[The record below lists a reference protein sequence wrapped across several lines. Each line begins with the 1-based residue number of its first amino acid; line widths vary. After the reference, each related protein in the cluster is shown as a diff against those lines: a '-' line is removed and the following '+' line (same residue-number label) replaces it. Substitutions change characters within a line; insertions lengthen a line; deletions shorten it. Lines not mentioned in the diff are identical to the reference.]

1 METLVTQITDIKRA
15 HLQTRAFAQ
24 ARLAKC
30 GLTPSR
36 FEVLRAV
43 QREGGSCAQRVLV
56 QRLAVSPPTVSRLLR
71 ALIKLGLIEHRR
83 DAVDAR
89 MRNVRLTREG
99 VACADRGSAA
109 LLGRL
114 P

>member
-1 METLVTQITDIKRA
+1 MQTLITQLSDLKRA

-43 QREGGSCAQRVLV
+43 QREGGSCEQRVLV
-56 QRLAVSPPTVSRLLR
+56 QRLAVSPPTVSKLLR
-71 ALIKLGLIEHRR
+71 ALIKLGLLEHRR
-83 DAVDAR
+83 DVADMR
-89 MRNVRLTREG
+89 MRTVRLTREG
-99 VACADRGSAA
+99 VARADRGSAA
-109 LLGRL
+109 LQGRL